1 MSVSPAT
8 FAYLAQMVRDHSSI
22 VLDET
27 KAYLVECRLGPLV
40 YSEGV
45 RDIDELAFRL
55 RDDRTGPLHR
65 KVLDAMTNN
74 ETWFFRD
81 LYPFEALKGAVLP
94 QIISRADAAK
104 SLSIWSAA
112 CSSGQEIY
120 SVAMLLRENF
130 PSLLNWK
137 LTLMGTDISEA
148 IMQRARTGVYSQLE
162 VNRGLPALM
171 LAKYFQQAGRDWQ
184 LKRIILDM
192 AGFRSLNLS
201 SPFPHMSVSSTS
213 CSCATCSSTFRWMC
227 AAKFWRACGR
237 CCGRAECSFWEL
249 PKPRSISTITMS
261 ACLSRNHSFTVPS
274 LREAPGSLRNFMQRG
289 CSSPARDIRRG
300 EYPGA
305 RAREFRSRDF
315 RLPTRC
321 CAPSD
326 RA

>member
-1 MSVSPAT
+1 MSFSPAT

-94 QIISRADAAK
+94 QIISRTDGAK

-130 PSLLNWK
+130 PSLLNWN
-137 LTLMGTDISEA
+137 LTLLGTDISQA
-148 IMQRARTGVYSQLE
+148 ILQRARTGLYSQLE
-162 VNRGLPALM
+162 VNRGLPAM
-171 LAKYFQQAGRDWQ
+171 LLARYFQQAGREWQ
-184 LKRIILDM
+184 LKRNILEM

-201 SPFPHMSVSSTS
+201 SPFSFIGRFDVVFLRNVLIYFSLDVRREILARMRQVLRPGGVL
-213 CSCATCSSTFRWMC
+213 FLG
-227 AAKFWRACGR
+227 AAETTLNLDDNYDRVPFQK
-237 CCGRAECSFWEL
+237 SFYYR
-249 PKPRSISTITMS
+249 PKP
-261 ACLSRNHSFTVPS
+261 V
-274 LREAPGSLRNFMQRG
+274 
-289 CSSPARDIRRG
+289 
-300 EYPGA
+300 
-305 RAREFRSRDF
+305 
-315 RLPTRC
+315 
-321 CAPSD
+321 
-326 RA
+326 